1 MSNKKKSKPKKKN
14 LIQGRLDEMEAING
28 AAHRVNSVIQKMTE
42 PPETVMAHL
51 KRIGIQPIID
61 QMMLDNGEPKTYV
74 LFEYE
79 ELLKKELDNIANG
92 SSFKDTYPP
101 VGEMVAPLKA
111 PTAPVILDEIRKRME
126 ESVKRHPSY
135 LNQQEDN
142 QMTLDDVD
150 DDVDVDDDDDD
161 DDWPISGENPS
172 L

>member
-14 LIQGRLDEMEAING
+14 VIQGRLDEMEAING

-51 KRIGIQPIID
+51 KRIGVEPIID
-61 QMMLDNGEPKTYV
+61 QMMLDDGEPKTYV

-79 ELLKKELDNIANG
+79 ELLNKELENIANG

-101 VGEMVAPLKA
+101 VGEKVEPIKA

-135 LNQQEDN
+135 RSQHKDD
-142 QMTLDDVD
+142 QMTLDEV
-150 DDVDVDDDDDD
+150 DD